1 MIRILLQPLDPAH
14 ANTLGAVIM
23 GARVQI
29 TAKMICD
36 DTFGIEDVDWKVDRD
51 SSGIGITFLNA
62 NDAMRFKLAWN
73 PNPNGV

>member
-1 MIRILLQPLDPAH
+1 MTRILLQPLSPAY
-14 ANTLGAVIM
+14 ANTLSAVIM

-29 TAKMICD
+29 EAKMICD
-36 DTFGIEDVDWKVDRD
+36 DTYGIEDVDWKVDRD
-51 SSGIGITFLNA
+51 LAGIGITFLNP